1 MREIISHK
9 LLAAK
14 KLVFYPKSGSES
26 YDKTY
31 YAGEQRVCGLGVEC
45 AVTVV

>member
-1 MREIISHK
+1 MREIIANK
-9 LLAAK
+9 PLAAK

-31 YAGEQRVCGLGVEC
+31 YAGERCVCSLRVDC
-45 AVTVV
+45 AVILV

>member
-1 MREIISHK
+1 MREIIANK
-9 LLAAK
+9 PLAAK
-14 KLVFYPKSGSES
+14 KLIFYPKSGSES

-31 YAGEQRVCGLGVEC
+31 YAGEQRVCGLGVDG